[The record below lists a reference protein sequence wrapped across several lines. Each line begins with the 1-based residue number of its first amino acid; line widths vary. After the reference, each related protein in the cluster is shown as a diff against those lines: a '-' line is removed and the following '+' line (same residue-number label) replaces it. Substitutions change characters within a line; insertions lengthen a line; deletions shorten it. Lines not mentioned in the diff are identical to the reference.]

1 MRETCSCTAAME
13 ITDVAQWSMEAL
25 VEVFASWRAEH
36 RHEFP
41 PEMAVVESSSS
52 HERAPD
58 EGFIEDRVPIGF
70 ARNPR

>member
-1 MRETCSCTAAME
+1 MKETCSCTAAME

-25 VEVFASWRAEH
+25 FEMFTIWRTEH
-36 RHEFP
+36 RHDFP

-58 EGFIEDRVPIGF
+58 EPYIEDRVPIGF
-70 ARNPR
+70 ARNPQ